1 MAASYEVLQTLAKEE
16 YKKRVKALNV
26 TEIEEKIYQ
35 SQEYIQASVEKKN
48 QYLANKIFRPIVKQ
62 YLDDP
67 K

>member
-48 QYLANKIFRPIVKQ
+48 
-62 YLDDP
+62 
-67 K
+67 